1 MPPVSRLS
9 KTATGSASYRR
20 GMSRA
25 HTTSGRFTVTSWDEK
40 VIVDIDGDSTEINGV
55 TYPKRGFSRADTTYA
70 YTGDIEGT
78 GTVAYLIS
86 YSSGF
91 APVSGFERFEG
102 SIDGHDGSLVFQH
115 VGDHDAQAVRAT
127 LRIVEGLGTGGLEAM
142 KGEATI
148 ELAGHSDDGYDIT
161 LAYDL

>member
-1 MPPVSRLS
+1 
-9 KTATGSASYRR
+9 
-20 GMSRA
+20 MSRA
-25 HTTSGRFTVTSWDEK
+25 HTTAGRFTVTSWDEK
-40 VIVDIDGDSTEINGV
+40 VIVDIDGDATEINGV
-55 TYPKRGFSRADTTYA
+55 TYPRRGFSLADTTYA
-70 YTGDIEGT
+70 YTGDIDGT

-86 YSSGF
+86 YNSPTRGARGEAPAGF

-115 VGDHDAQAVRAT
+115 VGDHDAEAVRAT
-127 LRIVEGLGTGGLEAM
+127 LHIVEGLGTGGLETM